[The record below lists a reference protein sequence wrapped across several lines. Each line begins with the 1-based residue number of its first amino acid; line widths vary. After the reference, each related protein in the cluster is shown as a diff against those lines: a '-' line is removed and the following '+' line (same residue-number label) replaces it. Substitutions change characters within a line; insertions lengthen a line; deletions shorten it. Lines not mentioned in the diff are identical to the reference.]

1 MNIGLFFSYNEMK
14 DNRGDILKKKI
25 LVLLTGICFFLTG
38 CFGNSEKNIL
48 KDFQKKYENLKSYQ
62 LEGNLEILNNEDV
75 YQYEVKVSY
84 QKKDKFNVSLKNKAN
99 NHEQIIL
106 KNENEVYVLTPSLN
120 KSFKFQSE
128 WPYNN
133 SQVYLIQSI
142 LEDILDDDN
151 RTITESGE
159 KYVIESTVNY
169 PNNRKLVNQ
178 VVVLD
183 SDLNLKEVKV
193 VDEQGTEQMKMTF
206 TKIDLNPNID
216 SSKFDINKIMTES
229 VPTPT
234 PTPSDGATPSPT
246 PSNGA
251 QSTPTPSPSP
261 TPSATPTPNQSTG
274 SIEDTIYPLYIPTGT
289 VLTNEEKIAK
299 TGGERIIMTFDGE
312 KPFLLVEETSSIE
325 EEFSII
331 PTYGEPYLLV
341 DTVGALTDSSI
352 TWSSNGIDYYIVSDV
367 MSQDELV
374 DIARS
379 ITVIPNSK

>member
-1 MNIGLFFSYNEMK
+1 M
-14 DNRGDILKKKI
+14 KKKI

-38 CFGNSEKNIL
+38 CFGNSEKNVL
-48 KDFQKKYENLKSYQ
+48 KDFQKKYGDLKSYQ

-84 QKKDKFNVSLKNKAN
+84 QKKDKFNVSLRNKAN

-151 RTITESGE
+151 RTITESE
-159 KYVIESTVNY
+159 DKYVIESSVNY

-178 VVVLD
+178 VVTLD

-216 SSKFDINKIMTES
+216 SSKFDINQIMTES
-229 VPTPT
+229 IPTPTPETPAPSGSPT
-234 PTPSDGATPSPT
+234 PTPS
-246 PSNGA
+246 
-251 QSTPTPSPSP
+251 
-261 TPSATPTPNQSTG
+261 PTPNASAG
-274 SIEDTIYPLYIPTGT
+274 SIEDIIYPLYIPTGT

-299 TGGERIIMTFDGE
+299 TDGERIIMTFDGE

-352 TWSSNGIDYYIVSDV
+352 SWSSNGIDYYIVSDV

-379 ITVIPNSK
+379 ITVVPNAK

>member
-1 MNIGLFFSYNEMK
+1 M
-14 DNRGDILKKKI
+14 KKKI
-25 LVLLTGICFFLTG
+25 LILLIGICFFSTG
-38 CFGNSEKNIL
+38 CFGNGKKNVL
-48 KDFQKKYENLKSYQ
+48 KDFEKKYKDLKAYQ

-75 YQYEVKVSY
+75 YQYDVKVSY
-84 QKKDKFNVSLKNKAN
+84 QKKDKFNVSLKNRAN

-142 LEDILDDDN
+142 LDDILDDDN
-151 RTITESGE
+151 RTITENEE
-159 KYVIESTVNY
+159 KYVIESSVNY

-178 VVVLD
+178 IVTLD
-183 SDLNLKEVKV
+183 QDMNLKEVKV
-193 VDEQGTEQMKMTF
+193 VDEQGTEQMKITF
-206 TKIDLNPNID
+206 TRIDLNPNI
-216 SSKFDINKIMTES
+216 SSSTFDLNQIMTEK

-234 PTPSDGATPSPT
+234 PTPTPTDGTTASPNPSSSP
-246 PSNGA
+246 
-251 QSTPTPSPSP
+251 TPTPSPSP
-261 TPSATPTPNQSTG
+261 SEQTG
-274 SIEDTIYPLYIPTGT
+274 SIEDIIYPLYIPAGT

-299 TGGERIIMTFDGE
+299 TDGERIIMTFDGE
-312 KPFLLVEETSSIE
+312 KPFLLVEETASIE

-331 PTYGEPYLLV
+331 PTYGEPYLLI

-352 TWSSNGIDYYIVSDV
+352 SWSSNGIDYYIVSDV

-379 ITVIPNSK
+379 VAVIPNSK

>member
-1 MNIGLFFSYNEMK
+1 M
-14 DNRGDILKKKI
+14 KKKI
-25 LVLLTGICFFLTG
+25 LILLIGICFFSTG
-38 CFGNSEKNIL
+38 CFGGGKKNIL
-48 KDFQKKYENLKSYQ
+48 KDFEKKYKDLKAYQ
-62 LEGNLEILNNEDV
+62 LEGNLEILNNEDI
-75 YQYEVKVSY
+75 YQYDVKVSY

-151 RTITESGE
+151 RTITENEE
-159 KYVIESTVNY
+159 KYMIESSVNY

-178 VVVLD
+178 IVTID
-183 SDLNLKEVKV
+183 QDLNLKEVKV
-193 VDEQGTEQMKMTF
+193 VDEQGTEQMKITF
-206 TKIDLNPNID
+206 TKIDLNPNI
-216 SSKFDINKIMTES
+216 SSSTFDLNQIMSEKGPTS
-229 VPTPT
+229 TPSPTPT
-234 PTPSDGATPSPT
+234 PTDGLGASPNPT
-246 PSNGA
+246 TS
-251 QSTPTPSPSP
+251 PTPSPSP
-261 TPSATPTPNQSTG
+261 SAKAG
-274 SIEDTIYPLYIPTGT
+274 SIEDIIYPLYIPAGT
-289 VLTNEEKIAK
+289 VLTNEEKVAK
-299 TGGERIIMTFDGE
+299 TDGERIIMTFDGE
-312 KPFLLVEETSSIE
+312 KPFLLVEETASIE

-331 PTYGEPYLLV
+331 PTYGEPYLLI

-352 TWSSNGIDYYIVSDV
+352 SWSSNGIDYYIVSDV

-379 ITVIPNSK
+379 VSVIPNTK

>member
-1 MNIGLFFSYNEMK
+1 M
-14 DNRGDILKKKI
+14 KKKI
-25 LVLLTGICFFLTG
+25 LILLTGICFFLTG
-38 CFGNSEKNIL
+38 CFGNSEKNVL
-48 KDFQKKYENLKSYQ
+48 KDFQKKYGDLKSYQ

-75 YQYEVKVSY
+75 YQYEVNVSY
-84 QKKDKFNVSLKNKAN
+84 QKKDKFNVSLMNKAN

-151 RTITESGE
+151 RTITEDEE

-178 VVVLD
+178 VVTLD
-183 SDLNLKEVKV
+183 RDLNLKEVKV

-206 TKIDLNPNID
+206 TKIDLNPTID
-216 SSKFDINKIMTES
+216 SSKFDINQIMTES

-234 PTPSDGATPSPT
+234 PTPTTDAQTPNASQNPT
-246 PSNGA
+246 
-251 QSTPTPSPSP
+251 TTPSPSP
-261 TPSATPTPNQSTG
+261 TPGATTTPNTQAS
-274 SIEDTIYPLYIPTGT
+274 SIDDIIYPLYIPTGT
-289 VLTNEEKIAK
+289 VLTNEEKVAK

-352 TWSSNGIDYYIVSDV
+352 SWSSNGIDYYIVSDV

-379 ITVIPNSK
+379 ITVVPNAK